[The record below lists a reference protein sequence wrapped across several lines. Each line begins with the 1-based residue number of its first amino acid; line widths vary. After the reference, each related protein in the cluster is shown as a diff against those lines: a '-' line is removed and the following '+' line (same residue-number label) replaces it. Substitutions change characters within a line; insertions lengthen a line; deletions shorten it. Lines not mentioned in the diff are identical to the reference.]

1 VAFEKAKKYDQAI
14 QFFEKYLERDTAAR
28 DAKEVKERIEGI
40 KAIMATPISTSPD
53 APPKP
58 VMVLPKIETK
68 GLVIIDSKP
77 AGALIYLDDKK
88 NGVLARTPWQGSLP
102 PRPVKLIVESKGF
115 KPEERS
121 ISPRT
126 DKVYEVYVAL
136 SEEHFLGWIE
146 VASNVAGAEVFLD
159 KKEIGAIGKTPYTGH
174 LKPGKHTVWVEH
186 VGYVSAQ
193 KEIEVQ
199 PGTATSHM
207 IDLEKV
213 ANGWVSV
220 AGKQSR
226 GAKLKIDGKIAC
238 DTPCRSEV
246 GPGKHKVIV
255 EKEGFED
262 YRSLVDVTRSTETEL
277 QVTWSPKP
285 PRTSAWTTSVMSA
298 LFLGGG
304 ITLAKMG
311 KDLNKELKHDL
322 LDASKSVNTA
332 DPRAQKGKYYYIGAD
347 ILFGLSAVTA
357 LVATYNFL
365 SSGPDSTAE
374 VDSKTIGFAPFGD
387 NHGAGLLARGR
398 F

>member
-1 VAFEKAKKYDQAI
+1 
-14 QFFEKYLERDTAAR
+14 
-28 DAKEVKERIEGI
+28 
-40 KAIMATPISTSPD
+40 M
-53 APPKP
+53 
-58 VMVLPKIETK
+58 
-68 GLVIIDSKP
+68 IINSKP

-207 IDLEKV
+207 LNLEKV

-220 AGKQSR
+220 AASR
-226 GAKLKIDGKIAC
+226 AA
-238 DTPCRSEV
+238 
-246 GPGKHKVIV
+246 
-255 EKEGFED
+255 
-262 YRSLVDVTRSTETEL
+262 
-277 QVTWSPKP
+277 
-285 PRTSAWTTSVMSA
+285 
-298 LFLGGG
+298 
-304 ITLAKMG
+304 
-311 KDLNKELKHDL
+311 
-322 LDASKSVNTA
+322 
-332 DPRAQKGKYYYIGAD
+332 
-347 ILFGLSAVTA
+347 
-357 LVATYNFL
+357 
-365 SSGPDSTAE
+365 
-374 VDSKTIGFAPFGD
+374 APS
-387 NHGAGLLARGR
+387 
-398 F
+398 